1 MGTYHFFDLAEQK
14 DLRMKVIPSSRQ
26 AFTLVELLV
35 VIAIIGSIMGLLL
48 PAVQSAR
55 EAGRRNTCQSNIA
68 QLGKATTQHDLQQGY
83 LPSWRDSNT
92 GAYDTRPWPVA
103 LLPNLER
110 NDVYRDI
117 EATGASDVQ
126 IGIFL
131 CPTSPP
137 DNPVG
142 LIAYSANAGTGL
154 TNNVGTA
161 MNPEYMQ
168 YKGDGVLMSAKT
180 ESLVTGARTNLDVIS
195 GKDGTSTTLLYAEKN
210 AAGNARAFDS
220 ISLGPP
226 TDLIS
231 SWSVLKPVFG
241 MPGNEVDYTVPI
253 INNETNGLGIPS
265 SNHSGGVCVVFCDGH
280 TIFLNDTI
288 AKEVYA
294 QLLTSNS
301 KWNNTPPPPPNPR
314 YQTYLDTNSVRAD
327 DWLRSNGGKYT
338 LNEADFN

>member
-68 QLGKATTQHDLQQGY
+68 QLGKATTQYDLQQGY
-83 LPSWRDSNT
+83 LPSWRDSNQNT
-92 GAYDTRPWPVA
+92 TNLDALPWPVA

-142 LIAYSANAGTGL
+142 LIAYSANAGT
-154 TNNVGTA
+154 TCADSSRN
-161 MNPEYMQ
+161 Q
-168 YKGDGVLMSAKT
+168 YKGDGVFLTAKT
-180 ESLVTGARTNLDVIS
+180 EPYGAPGMPPPNLNGARTNLDVIS

-210 AAGNARAFDS
+210 AAGNANAFNPIALS
-220 ISLGPP
+220 GNVEY
-226 TDLIS
+226 LIT
-231 SWSVLKPVFG
+231 SWDVEKPVFG
-241 MPGNEVDYTVPI
+241 MPGDQVSYSGPL
-253 INNETNGLGIPS
+253 INNETATGLPT

-288 AKEVYA
+288 EKHVYA
-294 QLLTSNS
+294 QLLTSSSRLSGGTYTSNS
-301 KWNNTPPPPPNPR
+301 PR
-314 YQTYLDTNSVRAD
+314 ANG
-327 DWLRSNGGKYT
+327 WLKSSGGTYT

>member
-55 EAGRRNTCQSNIA
+55 EAGRRNTCQSNVA

-83 LPSWRDSNT
+83 LPSWRDSN
-92 GAYDTRPWPVA
+92 GASAGLNGRPWPVA

-110 NDVYRDI
+110 SDVYRDI
-117 EATGASDVQ
+117 ESGGSPSIQ
-126 IGIFL
+126 LGIFL

-137 DNPVG
+137 DG
-142 LIAYSANAGTGL
+142 DGALIAYSANG
-154 TNNVGTA
+154 GTA
-161 MNPEYMQ
+161 YANNAGSQ
-168 YKGDGVLMSAKT
+168 FKGDGVFLSAMT
-180 ESLVTGARTNLDVIS
+180 EQIGVGGGGAPSVQGARTNLDVIS

-210 AAGNARAFDS
+210 AAGNANAFARIVPQS
-220 ISLGPP
+220 PAELMNPWTSA
-226 TDLIS
+226 
-231 SWSVLKPVFG
+231 KPLFG
-241 MPGNEVDYTVPI
+241 MPGNQASYTVPM
-253 INNETNGLGIPS
+253 INNETAAGLPT

-280 TIFLNDTI
+280 TIFMNDTI
-288 AKEVYA
+288 AKQVYA

-301 KWNNTPPPPPNPR
+301 KWNATNSN
-314 YQTYLDTNSVRAD
+314 YQDTNSSRAD
-327 DWLRSNGGKYT
+327 GWLQSNGGKYT
-338 LNEADFN
+338 LNEADFNAF